1 MTEQMRVTSP
11 APRIRILIVDD
22 HPIVR
27 FAIRRTIE
35 MQSDLEV
42 CGEAD
47 SASAALSL
55 AVSSPP
61 DLAIVDLSLAGETSL
76 RLIQSLRE
84 AVPKLRVLVLSVH
97 DEALFADR
105 ALRAGAQGY
114 IMKREPIKELIG
126 AIRQVM
132 AGRVYVSSE
141 MAPRQE
147 RLGKEVRRPADL
159 LAQLTD
165 RELEVFSLIGRGL
178 STSAIAEQLRVSIK
192 TIETYRSN
200 IKAKLQLTDAAHLVR
215 FAATWAVSH

>member
-1 MTEQMRVTSP
+1 V
-11 APRIRILIVDD
+11 PRKIRILIVDD

-27 FAIRRTIE
+27 VAIRRTIE

-55 AVSSPP
+55 AVSSTP

-84 AVPKLRVLVLSVH
+84 AVPNLRVLVLSVH
-97 DEALFADR
+97 DEVLFADR
-105 ALRAGAQGY
+105 ALRAGANGY
-114 IMKREPIKELIG
+114 IMKREPITNLVG
-126 AIRQVM
+126 AIRKVM
-132 AGRVYVSSE
+132 AGSVYVSAE

-147 RLGKEVRRPADL
+147 RPGKEVRKPADL

-178 STSAIAEQLRVSIK
+178 ATSAIAEQLRVSIK

-215 FAATWAVSH
+215 FAATWAVSR